1 MTIPSYPNLPYVIR
15 KKPGADSKTE
25 RVETVSIQEQF
36 TGLVPLR
43 NERPAAEVLSERLAK
58 ADPANSSLVFIP

>member
-1 MTIPSYPNLPYVIR
+1 MTIQAYPNLPALTR
-15 KKPGADSKTE
+15 PKPRADFTQE

-58 ADPANSSLVFIP
+58 ADPANTFLLFIP